1 MASRDH
7 AVMFPY
13 PAEGHIKPMMQLAQ
27 ILYARGFYITFVNT
41 DYVQER
47 LAKSGSVSVKSHPA
61 DFRFETIPDDLPV
74 DHGRTLK
81 IDELSESMI
90 NNGPLHFDKLID
102 KLKHLQPEVPPVT
115 CIISD
120 GVLSFTQK
128 TARKLRVPRVAFW
141 TPSACGFSAYF
152 FVPLLIDR
160 GYVPLKDESC
170 FTNGYMEEI
179 VSCIPGMAQLHVK
192 DLPSFFQV
200 TESTKDY
207 MFDYLRTEGQAA
219 LEADMVILNT
229 FDELE
234 GPVLDALR
242 IRLPPLY
249 TVGPL
254 LHAAESDQN
263 RKSHLSD
270 SLWAEETD
278 CVKWL
283 NSQEPSSV
291 IYVCFGSITVM
302 SDKELVEF
310 AWGLEASKQPFVWGI
325 RPDLIHG
332 RSAVLP
338 PEFLEKVKDRSFLVS
353 WAPQIKVLSHPS
365 VGGFLTHSGW
375 NSTLESIYAGVPM
388 ISWPFFAEQQTN
400 RRFVSEVW
408 KIGMEM
414 NEVVR
419 REDVEKM
426 VRMLMRGEEGQQ
438 MKMRIERLR
447 DAAFRAVGKGGSSY
461 NNKEEF
467 IQKLQKGLP
476 II

>member
-1 MASRDH
+1 
-7 AVMFPY
+7 
-13 PAEGHIKPMMQLAQ
+13 
-27 ILYARGFYITFVNT
+27 
-41 DYVQER
+41 
-47 LAKSGSVSVKSHPA
+47 VKSHPA
-61 DFRFETIPDDLPV
+61 DFRFETIPDCLPA

-81 IDELSESMI
+81 IDELSESLI

-102 KLKHLQPEVPPVT
+102 KLKNLQPDVPPVT

-152 FVPLLIDR
+152 FMPLLVEN
-160 GYVPLKDESC
+160 GYVPLKDERC

-179 VSCIPGMAQLHVK
+179 LTCIPGMPPLHIK
-192 DLPSFFQV
+192 DLPSFLQV
-200 TESTKDY
+200 TDSSMDY
-207 MFDYLRTEGQAA
+207 MFGYLKSEAQAS

-242 IRLPPLY
+242 NRLPPLY
-249 TVGPL
+249 TLGPL
-254 LHAAESDQN
+254 FLHAAENGQN
-263 RKSHLSD
+263 RISDLSD
-270 SLWAEETD
+270 SIWSEEMG

-283 NSQEPSSV
+283 DGQEPSSV
-291 IYVCFGSITVM
+291 IYVCFGSITVI
-302 SDKELVEF
+302 SDEELVEF
-310 AWGLEASKQPFVWGI
+310 AWGLEASKQPFMWAL

-338 PEFLEKVKDRSFLVS
+338 PEFLEKVKDRSFIVS
-353 WAPQIKVLSHPS
+353 WAPQMKVLSHPS

-375 NSTLESIYAGVPM
+375 NSTLESICAGVPM

-426 VRMLMRGEEGQQ
+426 VRRLMRGEEGRQ
-438 MKMRIERLR
+438 MKKRIDRLR
-447 DAAFRAVGKGGSSY
+447 DASMRAVGKGGSSY
-461 NNKEEF
+461 NNMEEF
-467 IQKLQKGLP
+467 VQELQKGLP
-476 II
+476 DI